1 MRSSEFINEANLGT
15 NILVVDVQPAYDRWC
30 GKIAPGVA
38 DLLNRHKGKKYV
50 LYNAQDVGV
59 EDTEGQVAE
68 YLYEQGLDHDV
79 MMDGIEYFEKYYGFF
94 RSWMD
99 ADVPEAAIIRVIR
112 AMVQQRKRSSDELDL
127 HQLFTEREYQ
137 LAFPKGPGGYFS
149 PEDDPIHMPDFIGIA
164 KLRQMQPFLMCGGGR
179 DQCLREIEL
188 LCNAFNIRYKRIDG
202 LIY

>member
-1 MRSSEFINEANLGT
+1 MRITDLTEANLGT

-30 GKIAPGVA
+30 NKVAPSICN
-38 DLLNRHKGKKYV
+38 LLNKHQGKKYV

-68 YLYEQGLDHDV
+68 YLYEQGLDYGV

-99 ADVPEAAIIRVIR
+99 SDVPEAAIIRVIR

-137 LAFPKGPGGYFS
+137 LAFPKGPSRSFD
-149 PEDDPIHMPDFIGIA
+149 PDDDPIHMPDFIGIA

-179 DQCLREIEL
+179 NECLREIEL
-188 LCNAFNIRYKRIDG
+188 ICNAFNIRYKRMDA
-202 LIY
+202 LVY

>member
-1 MRSSEFINEANLGT
+1 MRAHELVTEANLGT

-30 GKIAPGVA
+30 AGVTPGICE
-38 DLLNRHKGKKYV
+38 LLNRHKGKRYV

-68 YLYEQGLDHDV
+68 YLYEHGLDYDI
-79 MMDGIEYFEKYYGFF
+79 MMDGIDYFEKYYGFF

-112 AMVQQRKRSSDELDL
+112 AMMQQRKRTSDELDL
-127 HQLFTEREYQ
+127 HQLFTDREYQ
-137 LAFPKGPGGYFS
+137 LSFPKGPSRSFV

-179 DQCLREIEL
+179 NQCLREIEL
-188 LCNAFNIRYKRIDG
+188 LCNAFNIRYRRIDS